1 MVKLVTQERDEKKD
15 LENPG
20 ADKLLQSWNGAKSG
34 LPFIVILNSRG
45 VKIADSNRMAG
56 GKNIGAPA
64 SVPEIEEFDKILKE
78 TAPRMTAEQR
88 AAICARFRELNEKKR
103 N

>member
-1 MVKLVTQERDEKKD
+1 MVKLVTQEREERKN

-34 LPFIVILNSRG
+34 LPFIVILNSAG
-45 VKIADSNRMAG
+45 TKITDSNRMAG
-56 GKNIGAPA
+56 GQNIGAPA
-64 SVPEIEEFDKILKE
+64 SGPEIEEFDKILKE
-78 TAPRMTAEQR
+78 TAPRMTADQR
-88 AAICARFRELNEKKR
+88 AAICARFRELNEKKK

>member
-20 ADKLLQSWNGAKSG
+20 ADKLMQSWNGATSG
-34 LPFIVILNSRG
+34 LPFIVILNSSG
-45 VKIADSNRMAG
+45 VKIADSNRMVG

-64 SVPEIEEFDKILKE
+64 SEPEIAEFDKILQE

-88 AAICARFRELNEKKR
+88 AAICARFRELNTKKR